1 MGPFPPSAPGDF
13 SGHPCGG
20 LEARGRWSAQ
30 PVTLDLQG
38 LLDPSNRGNCLG
50 QWTGLT
56 LYRWID
62 RSIDSDWIDRFYRAI
77 IYVII

>member
-62 RSIDSDWIDRFYRAI
+62 RSIDR
-77 IYVII
+77 